1 MGILQTIYKL
11 KLACRQ
17 CQSSCD
23 GCEIREQLDEL
34 YEEYDA
40 EVKMKVKGS
49 E

>member
-1 MGILQTIYKL
+1 MGVLQQIYKL
-11 KLACRQ
+11 RQACRG
-17 CQSSCD
+17 CESSCD

-40 EVKMKVKGS
+40 EVKTKVKGS